1 MAFRAQCGCLVWLRL
16 LPHAAFLVLV
26 SDLYA
31 VLAAQNACL
40 QTRDSSEPAAFLG
53 AVALHTCTPHA
64 PQRWHTS
71 SDATAAYQR
80 RSDAVLMRSTSPA
93 AAHPRCVCMRCRNTW
108 AQSQSQRTRG
118 PGLRRQR
125 QWCQIP

>member
-26 SDLYA
+26 RDLYA
-31 VLAAQNACL
+31 VLAAQNACF
-40 QTRDSSEPAAFLG
+40 QNRDSSEPAAFLG

-71 SDATAAYQR
+71 SDATAAYHR
-80 RSDAVLMRSTSPA
+80 RSDAVLMPPAPDTRRTAAAHRPDTPTFAPCASTASPAKSPLPPASAHSPA
-93 AAHPRCVCMRCRNTW
+93 A
-108 AQSQSQRTRG
+108 
-118 PGLRRQR
+118 
-125 QWCQIP
+125 